1 MNPLRNP
8 NAALLLSA
16 VEKLVPLLDQIV
28 FVGGCEAGLL
38 IIDPG
43 AAPIRPTIDVDAIV
57 ELASYPELIDIENR
71 LRQLGFEQP
80 HVEGAPLC
88 RWVHGDVVFDLMP
101 VDSRIL
107 GFSNRWYRPALENAV
122 GADVGDH
129 KIRLIPAPYFLGT
142 KLEAFHGRGR
152 FDYRMSH
159 DLEDVIAVLD
169 GRPEI
174 VIETQASGAL
184 LRQYLA
190 DEFSALL
197 GERDF
202 LDALP
207 GHMLPDM
214 ASQQRIR
221 IVVNRMQQIVGRP

>member
-1 MNPLRNP
+1 VNPLRNP

-28 FVGGCEAGLL
+28 FVGGCAAGLL
-38 IIDPG
+38 ITDPG

-57 ELASYPELIDIENR
+57 ELASYPEWIDIGNH
-71 LRQLGFEQP
+71 LLQLGFAQP
-80 HVEGAPLC
+80 PEEGAPVC
-88 RWVHGDVVFDLMP
+88 RWVCGKVVFDLMP
-101 VDSRIL
+101 VDSMVL
-107 GFSNRWYRPALENAV
+107 GFNRWYRPALENAV
-122 GADVGDH
+122 AAEVGGH
-129 KIRLIPAPYFLGT
+129 RIRLISAPYFLGT

-221 IVVNRMQQIVGRP
+221 IVVNRMQQIIGRP